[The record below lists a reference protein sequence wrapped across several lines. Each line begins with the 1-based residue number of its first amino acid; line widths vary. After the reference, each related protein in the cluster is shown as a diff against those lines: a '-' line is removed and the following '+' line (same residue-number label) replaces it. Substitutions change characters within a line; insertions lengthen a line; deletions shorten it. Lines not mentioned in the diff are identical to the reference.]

1 VALINVDKV
10 SFNYPNG
17 YNAVKD
23 ISFEVNSGDNI
34 AIIGQ
39 NGAGKTTTVK
49 MLNGLLKP
57 TQGDVFVQGKNTKDY
72 TTAQISQHVG
82 YVFQNPDDQIF
93 NNTVF
98 EEIAYALRKHG
109 YSEDEINTRV
119 KKYAALCGVEDILH
133 QNPYDLPLSIRKLV
147 TIASIIVTD
156 AEVVILDE
164 PTAGQDLLGLNLLSE
179 LITLLVE
186 EGRAVI
192 TITHDMEFVADNF
205 DDIIVMA
212 TKEIQKIGTAEEV
225 FFDQEMMDKAALNPP
240 TLVSLIQSLDINTE
254 TLEIADFIDIYE
266 NVK

>member
-1 VALINVDKV
+1 MALINVDKV

-179 LITLLVE
+179 LITFLVE